1 MNLTYTPSSLAKEDQ
16 WLCSVNHCCCVPL
29 CWPECPW
36 LHSFRAFPSPSA
48 QMRSGATVCG
58 AVSQLPCLGGWR
70 RIHSRQLSVSQ
81 AGSPVGRSWVPPLAL
96 AANCFLYLWPVL
108 ALLWKKSALPAFLLA
123 WESLGYTASKCPW
136 QPIWSEVAR
145 RHSPQQVEVWLSSLP
160 AKLLRSCLTLC
171 DPIDCSLPGSSGCGA
186 SLDRNTGVGCH
197 ALLQGPSWPGDQTYV
212 S

>member
-70 RIHSRQLSVSQ
+70 RIHSRQLCFPSRFSSWEELGTTLSLGCELLSLPVASVGFALEEVSSACLPLGMKV
-81 AGSPVGRSWVPPLAL
+81 AGLHSFQMPLAAHL
-96 AANCFLYLWPVL
+96 VRSGQKTFSTAGGGVI
-108 ALLWKKSALPAFLLA
+108 KLPA
-123 WESLGYTASKCPW
+123 C
-136 QPIWSEVAR
+136 
-145 RHSPQQVEVWLSSLP
+145 
-160 AKLLRSCLTLC
+160 
-171 DPIDCSLPGSSGCGA
+171 
-186 SLDRNTGVGCH
+186 
-197 ALLQGPSWPGDQTYV
+197 
-212 S
+212 